1 MTNTD
6 IKAKIARLREQLEA
20 AGSPDPE
27 TVSLLQQL
35 DADLHRLLDQSDP
48 DSHPLRER
56 VETLAADFDAQHPQ
70 AAAILRE
77 IAVALARVGI

>member
-1 MTNTD
+1 MTDTD

-35 DADLHRLLDQSDP
+35 DADLHRLLNQSEP
-48 DSHPLRER
+48 DSYPLRER
-56 VETLAADFDAQHPQ
+56 IETLAAGFDAQHPQ

-77 IAVALARVGI
+77 IGAALARAGI